1 MNGVVETINKN
12 LKKIIHKMIVTY
24 KDWHEI
30 LLYAFHAY
38 QTIIR
43 TSTGATL
50 YSLEYEMKTVMPL
63 EVEISSLRILIN
75 VKLKES
81 EWEKLKFKQFNIIN
95 EKRLAE
101 IYHHLLYQS
110 RIANAYNK
118 RVEPRVFK
126 ETDLIFKKIFPI
138 LEKEYNKWALNYEGS
153 YVVKAFSRGTLILT
167 KMDGDD
173 LPKTVNFNVVK
184 KYHA

>member
-1 MNGVVETINKN
+1 MNGVIEIINKN

-38 QTIIR
+38 RTIIR
-43 TSTGATL
+43 TFTGATL
-50 YSLEYEMKTVMPL
+50 YSLEYGMKVVMPL

-81 EWEKLKFKQFNIIN
+81 EWEKLKFKQFNLIS

-101 IYHHLLYQS
+101 ICHHLLY
-110 RIANAYNK
+110 
-118 RVEPRVFK
+118 
-126 ETDLIFKKIFPI
+126 
-138 LEKEYNKWALNYEGS
+138 
-153 YVVKAFSRGTLILT
+153 
-167 KMDGDD
+167 
-173 LPKTVNFNVVK
+173 
-184 KYHA
+184 

>member
-12 LKKIIHKMIVTY
+12 LKKIIHKIIITY

-38 QTIIR
+38 RTIIR
-43 TSTGATL
+43 TSTDATL
-50 YSLEYEMKTVMPL
+50 YSLEYGMKTVMPL

-81 EWEKLKFKQFNIIN
+81 EWEKLKFKQFNLIS
-95 EKRLAE
+95 EKRLVE
-101 IYHHLLYQS
+101 ICYHLFYQS
-110 RIANAYNK
+110 RIAKAYNK

-126 ETDLIFKKIFPI
+126 ETDLILKKIFSI
-138 LEKEYNKWALNYEGS
+138 LEEEYNKWASNYEGS
-153 YVVKAFSRGTLILT
+153 YVVKAFSRGALIST
-167 KMDGDD
+167 KMDRDD
-173 LPKTVNFNVVK
+173 LLKTVNFNVVK